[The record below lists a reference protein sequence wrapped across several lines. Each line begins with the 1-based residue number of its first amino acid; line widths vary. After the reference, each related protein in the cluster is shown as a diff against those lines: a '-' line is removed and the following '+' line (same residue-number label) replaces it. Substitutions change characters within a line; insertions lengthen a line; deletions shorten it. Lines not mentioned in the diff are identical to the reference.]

1 LHDLL
6 NLARIMFA
14 WGAVAWSSGA
24 VDHLDELRSR
34 IARLAAGGPRPVW
47 IDGMT
52 VLSTQHVTQPLG
64 TVTEPMI
71 ALIAQGAKR
80 TVLNDRIFDYHS
92 GQYLVATVDLPLTS
106 QITRATPA
114 EPFLAFGLPL
124 RPAIIAQLLAE
135 AGRSA
140 VRPYDGPGLATSDA
154 DDKLLDAVVRLLR
167 LLDDPGDIPV
177 LAPSVR
183 REIHWRLLNGPQ
195 AALVKQ
201 IGLANSRITLIAHA
215 IEWLTSRY
223 DQVIRID
230 DLARDVGMSVS
241 SLNRHFRAVT
251 AMSPLQYQKQLR
263 LQKARI
269 QLIAAPHDVA
279 AIGHAVGYDSPS
291 QFSRE
296 YRRMFGA
303 PPGQD
308 AARLQ
313 TAAVAQE

>member
-1 LHDLL
+1 
-6 NLARIMFA
+6 M
-14 WGAVAWSSGA
+14 
-24 VDHLDELRSR
+24 DHLDELRTR
-34 IARLAAGGPRPVW
+34 IARLAAGSPRPLW
-47 IDGMT
+47 IEGMS
-52 VLSTQHVTQPLG
+52 VFSTQYVTEPLG
-64 TVTEPMI
+64 TVTEPVI

-80 TVLNDRIFDYHS
+80 TVLNDHIFEYHS
-92 GQYLVATVDLPLTS
+92 GQYLVATVDLPLVS
-106 QITRATPA
+106 QITQAAPG
-114 EPFLAFGLPL
+114 EEFLAFGLPL
-124 RPAIIAQLLAE
+124 QPAIIAQLLLE
-135 AGRSA
+135 APPTV
-140 VRPYDGPGLATSDA
+140 VRPHDGPGIATSDA

-167 LLDDPGDIPV
+167 LLDEPRDLPV

-195 AALVKQ
+195 AALVRQ
-201 IGLANSRITLIAHA
+201 IGLADSRITLVARA
-215 IEWLTSRY
+215 IEWIKTHY
-223 DQVIRID
+223 DQVIRIG
-230 DLARDVGMSVS
+230 DLADEVGMSVS

-263 LQKARI
+263 LQKARM
-269 QLIAAPHDVA
+269 QLIAAPYDVA

-313 TAAVAQE
+313 TAAIVQE